1 MPDRYWEQLEEI
13 FQQALDLPDEERAS
27 FLAETCA
34 DDEDLRRRVD
44 ELIVAYRK
52 AGDFIE
58 SPAVPGY
65 DAGVMAETLAL
76 REGEYTLADS
86 IVGRRIGAYKIVCE
100 IGRGGMGAV
109 YLAQRADEAFEKR
122 VAIKLIKRGMDTD
135 FILRRF
141 RNERQILANLDHP
154 GIARLLDGGTTED
167 GLPYFVMEYIEG
179 KPIDFYCDHHRLSIR
194 DRLSLF
200 QNVCSALDYAH
211 RNFVLHRDIKPGNI
225 LVTAQGQPRLLDFG
239 IAKLTNPELAQ
250 ETIDQTV
257 TAMRLMTPE
266 YASPEQ
272 VLGEPLSQASDLYS
286 LGVLLY
292 ELLTG
297 MRPYRLSSRSP
308 FEIARVVCE
317 EQPDSPSDAIA
328 RRAQPSTVNDQGLA
342 TIEMIC
348 RNRGASAD
356 TLRRELAGDLDNILM
371 KALRK
376 EPDRRYASVE
386 DMSLDIGRF
395 LGGLPITASSGF
407 TFASKE
413 PMVSDVAKVVRSLA
427 VLPLKMLGPIDAPKD
442 SENIFLGIGLADAL
456 ITRLTRMRQIA
467 VRPTSSVIRYSDHG
481 SEPLTAGKA
490 LAVDFVLDGHM
501 LKAGERIRITMQ
513 LVDVRDGSVLW
524 ASQFDEQ
531 YRDILS
537 LQDSISAQ
545 VARSLVPHLSVE
557 EEEELARRGT
567 NNLEAY
573 EAYLRGRYHWHTY
586 TEEGLAKAIV
596 YFYEAIALDPNYAR
610 AYTGVA
616 DYYNWVGTAG
626 VLPPSECFEAAKEAA
641 RKAIELDP
649 HISAAYASLAF
660 AVWAYDWDIEESERL
675 FKRSIEINPNYV
687 QAHEWYS
694 PLHGS
699 RGRHN
704 EAVREMK
711 RAQELDP
718 QSAPVA
724 AMFGFCLYNA
734 RRYDESKAQFEGALN
749 LDPEYYVAMEG
760 LGLVLSQ
767 MGEHEKAIETCRRA
781 TELSNGATLPTW
793 TMGCVLAE
801 AGRIEDAK
809 RIAAELESMSGQR
822 YVPSYFFALIET
834 LLGNFDSAF
843 NWLDKSL
850 NSRDYWM
857 HWLAVEPRFDP
868 LKKDPRFESYLSRM
882 RSVAKASKGTGT
894 ITGPLDSQ
902 TQPLLDAPFNNP
914 AQPQKE
920 SIEVKAQAKP
930 RYAAIFASI
939 VMLVALSALT
949 IFKWSPRSSE
959 SIEPGGSADLVR
971 LTNNPG
977 TDKYPR
983 VSRDGKKIAFSSNRD
998 GREEIYVINSDGSGQ
1013 PQRLTVNSVEDV
1025 APAWSPDGRKIVFD
1039 HVFANGVESDIYVM
1053 DADGSNQI
1061 NLTNASGYDTCASF
1075 SPDGKRIVFASNR
1088 ANANNFDLYTMNADG
1103 SNVVRLTQDLG
1114 YENDPVWSPDG
1125 RRIAFTRVTEN
1136 GSFEIFVID
1145 ADGKNE
1151 INLTNSPALDNLPA
1165 WSPDGTRIAF
1175 SSNRDLDNR
1184 AAQQTNTIN
1193 ANGSKFRIVRKHLDV
1208 QDIYV
1213 MNADGSNPR
1222 RLTDS
1227 EADDSDAS
1235 WMPDGHSIVF
1245 HTDRDGNFEIYRI
1258 TVDQNPDIVKRKEA
1272 SAESKSIAVLPFKT
1286 EGANEMDTSLG
1297 VGLADVLTSKLGQ
1310 IKQLSVRPTSA
1321 VRRYEESPMDAREVG
1336 RELSVTHVVQGTLR
1350 SEGEGV
1356 QVSAQL
1362 VSVSDGKVLWAE
1374 RFDEQMTDISMLQSS
1389 ISERVLR
1396 ALTLELTPVEREQI
1410 AKLYTRNSQ
1419 AYQLYLVGRYYL
1431 GRRTVTGINQAI
1443 ELFTRSTRSDSNF
1456 ALAYAGLADCYALLN
1471 LYGTPPPKDAY
1482 ARAKENATK
1491 ALTLDQSL
1499 AEAHTSLAYV
1509 KFYHDRDRTGAEAE
1523 FRRSIELNPSY
1534 ATARHWFA
1542 IALTTM
1548 GRYDEA
1554 VESIRR
1560 AHQFDPRSAI
1570 ITSASGMI
1578 LFYAGRYDE
1587 ALQEC
1592 RKAIEIDPGI
1602 IPAHKVMRW
1611 IYQALGNHDGAMA
1624 AFQLERSFSGGGDG
1638 PGWQVLLAQVQAIND
1653 KATAR
1658 ATIDRA
1664 VSSPEVRREGDFLT
1678 YEIALAY
1685 AAVDDRDKSLEWL
1698 AKAESTRNHGFN
1710 FVEVDPR
1717 LDNIRSDPR
1726 FAELMSRAGL

>member
-13 FQQALDLPDEERAS
+13 FQQALDLPDEERTA
-27 FLAETCA
+27 FLAEACA
-34 DDEDLRRRVD
+34 DDEDLRHRVD

-52 AGDFIE
+52 ADNFIE

-65 DAGVMAETLAL
+65 EPGLMAETVMLT
-76 REGEYTLADS
+76 GEQTLAES
-86 IVGRRIGAYKIVCE
+86 IVGRRVGAYKIVCE

-179 KPIDFYCDHHRLSIR
+179 KPIDLYCDHYHLSIR

-200 QNVCSALDYAH
+200 QKVCAAVDYAH

-225 LVTAQGQPRLLDFG
+225 LVTAEGQPRLLDFG
-239 IAKLTNPELAQ
+239 IAKLTNPDLAQ
-250 ETIDQTV
+250 EPVDQTI

-297 MRPYRLSSRSP
+297 TRPYKLPSRSP

-317 EQPDSPSDAIA
+317 EEPESPSDVIA
-328 RRAQPSTVNDQGLA
+328 RLSRPATVNNQGLT
-342 TIEMIC
+342 TIEAIC
-348 RNRGASAD
+348 RNRNASAD
-356 TLRRELAGDLDNILM
+356 TLRRELAGDLDNIIM

-376 EPDRRYASVE
+376 EPERRYASVE
-386 DMSLDIGRF
+386 DMSVDIERF

-407 TFASKE
+407 TFKSKE
-413 PMVSDVAKVVRSLA
+413 PMVSDAARVVRSLA
-427 VLPLKMLGPIDAPKD
+427 VLPLKMLSPHEAPKD

-467 VRPTSSVIRYSDHG
+467 VRPTSSVVRYSDHG
-481 SEPLTAGKA
+481 QEPLTAGKA

-501 LKAGERIRITMQ
+501 LKVGERIRITMQ
-513 LVDVRDGSVLW
+513 LVDVGDGSVLW

-567 NNLEAY
+567 NNVEAY

-586 TEEGLAKAIV
+586 TEEGLARAIV
-596 YFYEAIALDPNYAR
+596 YFYEAIALDPSYAR

-616 DYYNWVGTAG
+616 DYYNWLGTAA

-649 HISAAYASLAF
+649 HLSAAYASLAF
-660 AVWAYDWDIEESERL
+660 AVWAYDWDTDESERL
-675 FKRSIEINPNYV
+675 FKQSIEINPNYV

-694 PLHGS
+694 SLHGS

-704 EAVREMK
+704 DAIREMK

-718 QSAPVA
+718 QAASVA
-724 AMFGFCLYNA
+724 AMFGFRLYNA
-734 RRYDESKAQFEGALN
+734 RRFDESKGQFERALS

-760 LGLVLSQ
+760 LGLVWSQ
-767 MGEHEKAIETCRRA
+767 MGEHEKAIELCRRA
-781 TELSNGATLPTW
+781 NLLSNSSALTLW
-793 TMGCVLAE
+793 TLGFVLADAGQSEE
-801 AGRIEDAK
+801 AKQI
-809 RIAAELESMSGQR
+809 IAELDNMSGQR
-822 YVPSYFFALIET
+822 YVPPYFFALIET
-834 LLGNFDSAF
+834 RLGNFDTAF
-843 NWLDKSL
+843 NWIDKSL
-850 NSRDYWM
+850 NNRDYWI
-857 HWLAVEPRFDP
+857 HWLAIEPRFDP
-868 LKKDPRFESYLSRM
+868 LKKDPRFESYLSRI
-882 RSVAKASKGTGT
+882 RSVAATSKDLGTV
-894 ITGPLDSQ
+894 TGPVESQ
-902 TQPLLDAPFNNP
+902 TQPLFEAPFDSTP
-914 AQPQKE
+914 QAQNE
-920 SIEVKAQAKP
+920 EVAVKTDGP
-930 RYAAIFASI
+930 RYVAVIASV

-949 IFKWSPRSSE
+949 IFKWSPWSSE
-959 SIEPGGSADLVR
+959 SIDVGTGSLVR

-983 VSRDGKKIAFSSNRD
+983 VSPDGRKIVFSSNRD
-998 GREEIYVINSDGSGQ
+998 GREEIYVMNSDGSDQ
-1013 PQRLTVNSVEDV
+1013 PQRLTVNSVDDR
-1025 APAWSPDGRKIVFD
+1025 APSWSPNGRKIAFD
-1039 HVFANGVESDIYVM
+1039 HIFVPDVESDIYVM
-1053 DADGSNQI
+1053 DADGSNQT
-1061 NLTNASGYDTCASF
+1061 NLTSAPGYDTRASF

-1088 ANANNFDLYTMNADG
+1088 GSNSRDNFDLYVMNADG
-1103 SNVVRLTQDLG
+1103 SNVVRLTNDPQF
-1114 YENDPVWSPDG
+1114 ENDPVWSPDG
-1125 RRIAFTRVTEN
+1125 ARIAFTRMTEDN
-1136 GSFEIFVID
+1136 SFEIYVIG

-1151 INLTNSPALDNLPA
+1151 INITNNPAIDIVPS
-1165 WSPDGTRIAF
+1165 WSPDGKSIAF
-1175 SSNRDLDNR
+1175 SSNRDLSSR
-1184 AAQQTNTIN
+1184 ADEESHIIN
-1193 ANGSKFRIVRKHLDV
+1193 ANGARFRIVRKSMDM

-1213 MNADGSNPR
+1213 MNVDGSNAR
-1222 RLTDS
+1222 RVTDA
-1227 EADDSDAS
+1227 EANEGEAS
-1235 WMPDGHSIVF
+1235 WMPDSHSLVF
-1245 HTDRDGNFEIYRI
+1245 NTDRDGNYEIYRI
-1258 TVDQNPDIVKRKEA
+1258 SIDQNPDIVKREEA
-1272 SAESKSIAVLPFKT
+1272 NTESKTIAVLPFIT
-1286 EGANEMDTSLG
+1286 EGTSEMDTSLG

-1321 VRRYEESPMDAREVG
+1321 VRRYEGRPTDPQEVG
-1336 RELSVTHVVQGTLR
+1336 RELAVSHVVIGSLR
-1350 SEGEGV
+1350 SVNEGV
-1356 QVSAQL
+1356 QVAAQL
-1362 VSVSDGKVLWAE
+1362 ISVDDGKVLWAE
-1374 RFDEQMTDISMLQSS
+1374 KFDEKMTDISMLQAS

-1396 ALTLELTPVEREQI
+1396 ALTLELTPIEREQI
-1410 AKLYTRNSQ
+1410 AKLYTRNSE

-1443 ELFTRSTRSDSNF
+1443 ELFNRSIKSDPNF

-1482 ARAKENATK
+1482 ARARENATK
-1491 ALTLDQSL
+1491 ALSLDQSL

-1509 KFYHDRDRTGAEAE
+1509 KFYHDRDRSGAEAE
-1523 FRRSIELNPSY
+1523 FLRSIELNPSY
-1534 ATARHWFA
+1534 ATARHWLA

-1554 VESIRR
+1554 IESIRR
-1560 AHQFDPRSAI
+1560 AHQLDPRSAI

-1578 LFYAGRYDE
+1578 LFYARRYDE

-1592 RKAIEIDPGI
+1592 RKSIEIDPGI

-1611 IYQALGNHDGAMA
+1611 IYQATGNHDEAMA
-1624 AFQLERSFSGGGDG
+1624 AFQRERSFSGGGDG
-1638 PGWQVLLAQVQAIND
+1638 PGWQILLSQVQAIND
-1653 KATAR
+1653 KTTAKATLE
-1658 ATIDRA
+1658 RA
-1664 VSSPEVRREGDFLT
+1664 VSSPEVKREGDFLT

-1685 AAVDDRDKSLEWL
+1685 AAIDDRDKSLEWL
-1698 AKAESTRNHGFN
+1698 AKAEAVRNHGFN
-1710 FVEVDPR
+1710 FAEVDPR
-1717 LDNIRSDPR
+1717 LDDVRSDPR
-1726 FAELMSRAGL
+1726 FAGLIARSGL